1 MIIEHCLE
9 TAVTKDEIMK
19 NSYKYLFR
27 DLSKPVVDNE
37 TSSFGNIY
45 RINLVRKK
53 WLWRWGIAF
62 FLFGLLFLPW
72 TQNIRA
78 RGNVTTIKQEQRP
91 QEINTI
97 IPGKIVKWYVKE
109 GDYVEAGDTIMQLGE
124 IKVEYFD
131 PELMQRTQQQ
141 IQAKRNS
148 AAGYESK
155 AYTAEVQK
163 DVLEQGSQ
171 LKRSSL
177 DNKIEQQKLKIRND
191 SLDLLALSNELEIYK
206 RQVEG
211 GRNMLDS
218 GVISLINFEKRQAN
232 YQNALAKKMGGEN
245 RIIQS
250 RQELLNLKIE
260 QGVVQ
265 MEYADKISKAS
276 GEKFSSMS
284 NAASTQ
290 AEISKLENVYSNYD
304 ERNKLYYIRAPQSGQ
319 IVKAKKAGIGEMVK
333 EADMICEIVP
343 DHIEYAVEI
352 FIDPMD
358 LLLINRGQKVRFVFD
373 GIPAIVFSGWPENS
387 FGTFGGVITAV
398 ESNVSANGKFRVLV
412 TEDTSDKKWPA
423 ALRLGT
429 GAQGIALL
437 KDVPVYY
444 ELWRQ
449 INGFPPDF
457 YTVEQK
463 KK

>member
-1 MIIEHCLE
+1 
-9 TAVTKDEIMK
+9 MK
-19 NSYKYLFR
+19 SNYKYLFK
-27 DLSKPVVDNE
+27 DLSKPITDGEAN
-37 TSSFGNIY
+37 SFNNIY
-45 RINLVRKK
+45 RINLTRKK
-53 WLWRWGIAF
+53 WLWRWGIVIC
-62 FLFGLLFLPW
+62 LFGLLFLPW
-72 TQNIRA
+72 TQNIKA
-78 RGNVTTIKQEQRP
+78 KGNVTTIQQEQRP
-91 QEINTI
+91 QEINTV
-97 IPGKIVKWYVKE
+97 IPGKVVNWYVKE
-109 GDYVEAGDTIMQLGE
+109 GDYVKAGDTIMQLGE

-131 PELMQRTQQQ
+131 PELLLRTQQQ
-141 IQAKRNS
+141 IIAKRNS

-155 AYTAEVQK
+155 ANTADVQQN
-163 DVLEQGSQ
+163 VLAQGSK
-171 LKRSSL
+171 LKRASL
-177 DNKIEQQKLKIRND
+177 DNKIEQQKLKVRND
-191 SLDLLALSNELEIYK
+191 SLDLIALSNELNIYD
-206 RQVEG
+206 RQIDA
-211 GRNMLDS
+211 GRTMWDS
-218 GVISLINFEKRQAN
+218 GVISLINFEKKQAN
-232 YQNALAKKMGGEN
+232 YQNAIAKKMGGEN
-245 RIIQS
+245 KLMQS

-265 MEYADKISKAS
+265 MDYADKISKAS
-276 GEKFSSMS
+276 GDKFSSIS

-304 ERNKLYYIRAPQSGQ
+304 ERNKLYYITAPQSGQ

-333 EADMICEIVP
+333 EGDMICEIVP

-352 FIDPMD
+352 FVDPMD
-358 LLLINRGQKVRFVFD
+358 LLLINKGQKVRFVFD

-412 TEDTSDKKWPA
+412 TEDTSDKKWPEL
-423 ALRLGT
+423 LRLGT

-457 YTVEQK
+457 YKVEQMK
-463 KK
+463 K